1 MPRGS
6 RRSNATDDI
15 ILPNQTFRFIASRP
29 LDNKYRISLGRKIID
44 LLRRLSSFQ
53 SLDIYMSNEGYI
65 LLRPMEHI
73 PANEMWTWENPEIR
87 ESFMRALEDVHK
99 GETTK
104 VEDLDK
110 FLESL

>member
-1 MPRGS
+1 MPWDS
-6 RRSNATDDI
+6 RRSDATDDI
-15 ILPNQTFRFIASRP
+15 ILPNQTFKLIASRP
-29 LDNKYRISLGRKIID
+29 LDNKYRVSLGRKIFD
-44 LLRRLSSFQ
+44 LLSRMSSFQ
-53 SLDIYMSNEGYI
+53 SFDIYMSNEGYI

-87 ESFMRALEDVHK
+87 ESFKRAIEDVRK
-99 GETTK
+99 GRTTK